1 MQKNNTQMVQQ
12 VHLGGG
18 GGGFEYSPLLERA
31 LVLTRDIKVKRV
43 KYCSNCL
50 RVI

>member
-18 GGGFEYSPLLERA
+18 ILNIVFCWTALLF
-31 LVLTRDIKVKRV
+31 
-43 KYCSNCL
+43 
-50 RVI
+50 